1 MFVIRQDDIV
11 NASIPVKFRGM
22 NPITGS
28 YGELKESLEDIIP
41 FPSTLESINEIN
53 KLINTMRKTGREGIH
68 PTNANKKFTILDVDE
83 DYIIRKQY
91 SLKEWFN
98 NSINKLEW

>member
-1 MFVIRQDDIV
+1 MFIIQQDDFV
-11 NASIPVKFRGM
+11 KENIPTKYRG
-22 NPITGS
+22 NNEKHT
-28 YGELKESLEDIIP
+28 LKDKINECIP
-41 FPSTLESINEIN
+41 FPSTKESINEIN
-53 KLINTMRKTGREGIH
+53 KLINTMRKTGREGIY
-68 PTNANKKFTILDVDE
+68 PENSNKKFTILDVDE